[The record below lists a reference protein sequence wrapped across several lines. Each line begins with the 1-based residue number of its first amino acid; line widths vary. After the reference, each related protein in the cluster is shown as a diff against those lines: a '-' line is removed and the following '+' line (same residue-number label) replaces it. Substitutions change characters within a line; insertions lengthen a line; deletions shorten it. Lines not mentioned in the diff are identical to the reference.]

1 MDSQSN
7 NRTFSPYSR
16 HDQEILSNM
25 LRRLDEDLFI
35 KGLAGLGLAIIIAV
49 LPTRS
54 GDHLSMI
61 GQYGWKKGL
70 LIAVLLIGLP
80 TLYFYFTKK
89 RDYRKD
95 LQRGAKIVQ
104 KATIVRKERSFSS
117 KKCFIWVDQAPPE
130 KQKFEVSLEIY
141 EKLQKGQEVFL
152 EFAPYSGY
160 LLGIDWKV

>member
-1 MDSQSN
+1 MDTQSN
-7 NRTFSPYSR
+7 NRTFSPFSR
-16 HDQEILSNM
+16 HDQEILSDM
-25 LRRLDEDLFI
+25 LRRMDEDLLI

-70 LIAVLLIGLP
+70 LIALCVICLP
-80 TLYFYFTKK
+80 ALYIYFTKK

-104 KATIVRKERSFSS
+104 KAIILRKERSFSS
-117 KKCFIWVDQAPPE
+117 KKCFIWIDKAPP
-130 KQKFEVSLEIY
+130 
-141 EKLQKGQEVFL
+141 KL
-152 EFAPYSGY
+152 
-160 LLGIDWKV
+160 